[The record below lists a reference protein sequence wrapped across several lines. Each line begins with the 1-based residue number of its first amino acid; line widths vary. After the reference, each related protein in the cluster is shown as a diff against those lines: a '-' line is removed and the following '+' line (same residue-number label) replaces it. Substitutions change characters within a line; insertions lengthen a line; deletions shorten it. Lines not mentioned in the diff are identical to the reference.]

1 MYDLTIIIPF
11 FHKIEEFRS
20 SLKINSSQ
28 FEKALEVLVLVDH
41 KINTRSLNY
50 TKKYKNINFT
60 FHINSENHPWR
71 NPSVPINYGIK
82 KAKGKYIMIIS
93 PESIFINNVVDILY
107 HNCVKHKNIFTY
119 GNITFTSNAYYKSH
133 SMEPLF
139 DKKTNVTEDYIGPI
153 GYGSICCSKNNL
165 KKVDYYNE
173 DFVLW
178 GGEDDNIRIKLI
190 NKDIQGKHIKKSKM
204 IHLETK
210 TELNQRINRMQNK
223 NNIKN
228 ILNSYSIDEIK
239 QILNNN
245 NIPPPK
251 TKNREELYNYLYNL
265 YLKGSLMSFKIN
277 NFNKYQNFNLESRLS
292 NNICS
297 FFNKK
302 KKRKLENLI
311 LNSDENFLE
320 CEIGKKFKNTYK
332 IMLLTPCYN
341 EEKNIVSFLE
351 NNKDLVDGC
360 IILDDNSTDK
370 IWKKIK
376 SKYVSVKIRK
386 KREKVWNDLEN
397 RNMLLDVLNIF
408 LKSCIKVDWVLWLDC
423 DEMVGNNNIGLLKQN
438 ILSSKNNVL
447 DLPFYHMWNNTH
459 YNMEYP
465 NRISNKSKLQQI
477 LNSKYQTT
485 NYYTRMFKIK
495 EDYFHHQISHDKK
508 LHFSLLPDI
517 YKKEKFGFT
526 DLQILHNSTDCK
538 EKRIK
543 KYTKYQENDLDNS
556 QNNYK
561 HILVD
566 NPIINRFK
574 PIY

>member
-82 KAKGKYIMIIS
+82 KAKGKYIMIFS
-93 PESIFINNVVDILY
+93 PESIFVNNIVDILY
-107 HNCVKHKNIFTY
+107 QNCVKHKNIFTY
-119 GNITFTSNAYYKSH
+119 GNIIFTSHAYYKSH
-133 SMEPLF
+133 SMESLF
-139 DKKTNVTEDYIGPI
+139 DKKTNITNDFIGPV
-153 GYGSICCSKNNL
+153 GFGSICCSKNNF
-165 KKVDYYNE
+165 KKVGYYNE
-173 DFVLW
+173 DFILW
-178 GGEDDNIRIKLI
+178 GGEDDNVRIKLI
-190 NKDIQGKHIKKSKM
+190 NNGIDGINIKKSKM

-210 TELNQRINRMQNK
+210 NELNQRINRMQNK

-239 QILNNN
+239 QILKNN
-245 NIPPPK
+245 NIPLLK
-251 TKNREELYNYLYNL
+251 IKNREDLYNYLYNL
-265 YLKGSLMSFKIN
+265 YLKGSLSSFKIN
-277 NFNKYQNFNLESRLS
+277 NFNKYRNFNLEPGLS

-311 LNSDENFLE
+311 LNSNENFLE

-360 IILDDNSTDK
+360 IMLDDNSTDK
-370 IWKKIK
+370 TWKKIK
-376 SKYVSVKIRK
+376 SKYVSIKIRK
-386 KREKVWNDLEN
+386 KRDKVWNDLEN

-423 DEMVGNNNIGLLKQN
+423 DEMIGNNNIGLLKQN
-438 ILSSKNNVL
+438 LLSSKHNVL

-465 NRISNKSKLQQI
+465 TQIRNKSKLQGI

-495 EDYFHHQISHDKK
+495 KNYFHHQISNDKK

-517 YKKEKFGFT
+517 YNKEKFSFA
-526 DLQILHNSTDCK
+526 DLQILHNSTDSK
-538 EKRIK
+538 EKRMK

-556 QNNYK
+556 QNNYN

-566 NPIINRFK
+566 NPIINKFK